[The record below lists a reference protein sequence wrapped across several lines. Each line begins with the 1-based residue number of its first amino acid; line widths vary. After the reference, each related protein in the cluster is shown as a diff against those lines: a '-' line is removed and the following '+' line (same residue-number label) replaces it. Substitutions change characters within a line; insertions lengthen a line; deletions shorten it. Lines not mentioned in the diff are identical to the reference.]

1 MVSFKFYKT
10 RCLFAASVAIEPEPQ
25 HSTQF
30 QKKQGK
36 KTIDVYWLSDDGG
49 PSTSPLVACFMS

>member
-10 RCLFAASVAIEPEPQ
+10 RCLFAASVSIEPEPQ

-49 PSTSPLVACFMS
+49 PSTSPLVACFVS